1 MWPLGF
7 SVTYLEDSGVVEATY
22 TGTVTPEELD
32 QALTATGTLA
42 AETVCNRFLIDARD
56 QDPSGGSAFDILR
69 LAEFL
74 ASLPPGLID
83 REAILSPP
91 SAQGTDDMHF
101 FETAA
106 RNRGLNVLMFTSR
119 EDALVWLAE

>member
-1 MWPLGF
+1 MSFG
-7 SVTYLEDSGVVEATY
+7 VTYLEDYGVVEATY

-32 QALTATGTLA
+32 QALTATGVLA
-42 AETVCNRFLIDARD
+42 AEKMCNRFLIDARD
-56 QDPSGGSAFDILR
+56 QDPGGGSAFDILK

-74 ASLPPGLID
+74 ASLPSGIID
-83 REAILSPP
+83 REAILPPP
-91 SAQGTDDMHF
+91 SAQGTEDMHF

-106 RNRGLNVLMFTSR
+106 RNRGLNVLMFSSR